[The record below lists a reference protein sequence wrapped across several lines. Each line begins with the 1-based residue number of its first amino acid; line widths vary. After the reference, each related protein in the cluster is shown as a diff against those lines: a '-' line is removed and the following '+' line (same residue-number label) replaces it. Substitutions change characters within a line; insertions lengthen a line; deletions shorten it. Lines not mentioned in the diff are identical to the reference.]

1 MGIENNDFTHN
12 EREIGYFKTPEMCIA
27 AVREQCPNAA
37 IANYH
42 KDALDMYCNN
52 ESVFGECWCQ
62 AFDMHDITLEPR
74 HNDGWMACLLD
85 EHTDR
90 TGSED
95 NGSGDGNAMH
105 AGKQPAEHHGAVYDT
120 AECTWIENNDFT
132 HNERE

>member
-42 KDALDMYCNN
+42 KDALDMYRNN

-74 HNDGWMACLLD
+74 HNDGWHAFSMNTLTELVARTTAAGMATRCTQASSPRSITEQCTIPLSV
-85 EHTDR
+85 HGSR
-90 TGSED
+90 TTTSPTTK
-95 NGSGDGNAMH
+95 
-105 AGKQPAEHHGAVYDT
+105 GK
-120 AECTWIENNDFT
+120 
-132 HNERE
+132 